1 LRRASVSWLG
11 AAAASWN
18 WVVVRNVA
26 RDTVMLSYLL
36 TYLLARLASQMTKE
50 EEALALPGLDDK
62 PDARSMRTRLANL
75 D

>member
-1 LRRASVSWLG
+1 MPDYPITRFPSTA
-11 AAAASWN
+11 
-18 WVVVRNVA
+18 
-26 RDTVMLSYLL
+26 L
-36 TYLLARLASQMTKE
+36 TITLASQMTKE

>member
-1 LRRASVSWLG
+1 MG

>member
-1 LRRASVSWLG
+1 MG

-26 RDTVMLSYLL
+26 RDTVMLSYLLTYLL

>member
-1 LRRASVSWLG
+1 MRRASVSWLG

>member
-1 LRRASVSWLG
+1 
-11 AAAASWN
+11 
-18 WVVVRNVA
+18 
-26 RDTVMLSYLL
+26 MLSYLL

>member
-1 LRRASVSWLG
+1 
-11 AAAASWN
+11 
-18 WVVVRNVA
+18 
-26 RDTVMLSYLL
+26 MLSYLLTYLL